1 MIHTIYSKEKPIFG
15 CIYGFVVTALFF
27 YFFLEMPNE
36 LFQSTLII
44 CFILFL
50 VIIPIKRGIEINTG
64 KKEYRTITSYFNFKI
79 GKWKKLNDGAY
90 LSLFKNKSFS
100 DKNPMGAGPKHSI
113 KYQLNLFDIEG
124 NYVTLVSCE
133 SLITAKFYSN
143 KVKTILNLNIL
154 DATTSDYKWVDHF

>member
-1 MIHTIYSKEKPIFG
+1 
-15 CIYGFVVTALFF
+15 
-27 YFFLEMPNE
+27 
-36 LFQSTLII
+36 
-44 CFILFL
+44 
-50 VIIPIKRGIEINTG
+50 
-64 KKEYRTITSYFNFKI
+64 
-79 GKWKKLNDGAY
+79 
-90 LSLFKNKSFS
+90 
-100 DKNPMGAGPKHSI
+100 MGAGPKHSI